1 MGEQARERGGYTAT
15 SMVGEGYRLEAEEW
29 GRLTHRELHGITA
42 ERLRHGC
49 HFRHIPT
56 CEITVHLGVL
66 IKGVVEAV
74 SQCRR
79 VPVFQ
84 ASARKPFTVVVGD
97 GGTWEEASEMRC
109 IKHVGYMCTYT
120 YIIRVTQAKFIS
132 RVCAGQS
139 NTRKGVCVCVGLRVC
154 AFMQKNVRF
163 RVYRIY

>member
-1 MGEQARERGGYTAT
+1 
-15 SMVGEGYRLEAEEW
+15 MVGEGYRLEAEEW

-109 IKHVGYMCTYT
+109 IKHVGNTCYSSKVY
-120 YIIRVTQAKFIS
+120 FS
-132 RVCAGQS
+132 RVCGTKQHEE
-139 NTRKGVCVCVGLRVC
+139 GCVCVCVGLRVC

>member
-1 MGEQARERGGYTAT
+1 
-15 SMVGEGYRLEAEEW
+15 MVGEGYRLEAEEW

-84 ASARKPFTVVVGD
+84 ASAHKPFTVVVGD

-154 AFMQKNVRF
+154 AFMPKNVRF